1 MVISKAAIRRPVTV
15 VMAFIAVAMIGA
27 FSAFRLPIEQFPE
40 MEIPYVG
47 VSIPYNGTSA
57 QEIER
62 NVTRPVEE
70 ILSTMTGVERM
81 FSFTRPGQV
90 FFNLSLHSDSDVNGK
105 GIEAK
110 DLVEGI
116 RHRLPDDVRRIQL
129 RQQDPNDEPLMNM
142 LIVAPN
148 LKQDE
153 AWDLLDVNVRSE
165 LERIQGVNSVNLYGI
180 VQNQV
185 RVVMQSDRVASYGLD
200 YIDIR
205 RRLQQSNF
213 YVSAGKVEG
222 ISSPREMLVRPI
234 GQYESVDAI
243 GQLPLNDRGLVL
255 ADVAEIRLEP
265 DQDNDRR
272 LVNGERSLGVSVFKK
287 PEENLVEVSQRID
300 EVMTRIQDDDVLEGA
315 TFFPLDSQADTV
327 LKSLNDLRDS
337 GLLGGLLS
345 VIVLFLYLRQVN
357 MSLLIAATVPLS
369 LCATLGVMY
378 FMGLTLNILSVVGL
392 MLAIGLLVD
401 NSVVASEAIAFRRRE
416 DGVSPREAADR
427 GISDVGLA
435 ITAGTLTTVIVFVP
449 AFMTDVQQVAIV
461 QQNIAIPLCTSL
473 IASLLV
479 AQTLVPAVMARMPV
493 PKEVRRQPIID
504 FIGSYYSVAVRFTL
518 RHRLLS
524 LLAAIG
530 IGYSGYW
537 AYQQVP
543 LDMNPE
549 QESPRA
555 TLSYYIRGSMNIEY
569 MEEFVRQVDGYLLD
583 NKERFEI
590 ENVFTSYDTDRGRT
604 TINFIEDGTLSPR
617 VIEQMIMED
626 LPERP
631 NIFLRFST
639 RSRGFGGMS
648 SGRGRWGGSG
658 LSMRLMGDSTEQL
671 IEIGDELV
679 ALLENNESLT
689 NIQHDGESSRSELQ
703 LVLKP
708 EQAGQLGV
716 TAAMISQTLAIA
728 LGETSMR
735 RGYVE
740 NGRETEIYLELD
752 GRDEINLDAVRN
764 LPVFLPDGG
773 TLPVEAVAT
782 LKFDSA
788 TRVVRR
794 ENRETSINLSF
805 ATAEG
810 PPQAASEIVEQTMAN
825 YQLPPGYSW
834 ELGGGFSLDNE
845 IFVEMALSGLL
856 AILLIYM
863 LMAALFESVLF
874 PTTVIVAIGFSVV
887 GALWSLLLTGTTITM
902 MALIGMLLLAGIVV
916 NNAIVLLNRII
927 QLRNEGQD
935 RESAIVNSGI
945 HRMRPI
951 LMTVCTTFFAML
963 PLAVGD
969 VSVGGNGPAYFPMA
983 RALIGGLAF
992 SSVITLLILPLIYV
1006 LFDDLRESTS
1016 GFWRTTWRRAFP
1028 VSS

>member
-15 VMAFIAVAMIGA
+15 VMAFIGVAMIGA
-27 FSAFRLPIEQFPE
+27 FSAFRLPIEQFPQI
-40 MEIPYVG
+40 EIPYVG
-47 VSIPYNGTSA
+47 VSIPYSGTSA
-57 QEIER
+57 QETER

-70 ILSTMTGVERM
+70 ILSTMTGVDKM

-90 FFNLSLHSDSDVNGK
+90 FFNLSLHPDADVNGK

-116 RHRLPDDVRRIQL
+116 RYRLPDDVRRIQL

-148 LKQDE
+148 LNQDE

-180 VQNQV
+180 VRNQV

-205 RRLQQSNF
+205 RRLQQANF

-222 ISSPREMLVRPI
+222 SSAREMLVRPI
-234 GQYESVDAI
+234 GQYENIDAI

-255 ADVAEIRLEP
+255 ADVAEVRLEP

-272 LVNGERSLGVSVFKK
+272 LVNGVRSLGVSVFKK
-287 PEENLVEVSQRID
+287 PEANMVEVSQNID
-300 EVMTRIQDDDVLEGA
+300 KVMTEIREDDVLDGA
-315 TFFPLDSQADTV
+315 TFFPLDSQAETV
-327 LKSLNDLRDS
+327 LQSLNDLRDS
-337 GLLGGLLS
+337 GMLGGLLS
-345 VIVLFLYLRQVN
+345 VIVLFLFLRQVN

-369 LCATLGVMY
+369 LCVTLGVMY

-416 DGVSPREAADR
+416 EGVSPRDAADR
-427 GISDVGLA
+427 GISEVGLA

-449 AFMTDVQQVAIV
+449 AFMTDVQQVAMI

-479 AQTLVPAVMARMPV
+479 AQTLVPAAMARMPM
-493 PKEVRRQPIID
+493 PKEGRRQPTID
-504 FIGSYYSVAVRFTL
+504 FIGKYYAIAVRFTL
-518 RHRLLS
+518 RQRLLS
-524 LLAAIG
+524 LVAAIG
-530 IGYSGYW
+530 IAYSGFW

-543 LDMNPE
+543 MDMNPE

-569 MEEFVRQVDGYLLD
+569 MEEFVRQVDGYLLN

-617 VIEQMIMED
+617 LLEEMIMED

-639 RSRGFGGMS
+639 RSRGFGGGS
-648 SGRGRWGGSG
+648 RGRWGGSSG
-658 LSMRLMGDSTEQL
+658 LSMRLAGDSTEQL

-679 ALLENNESLT
+679 SLLETNESLT
-689 NIQHDGESSRSELQ
+689 NVQHDGESSRSELQ

-728 LGETSMR
+728 LGETRMR

-740 NGRETEIYLELD
+740 NGRETEIYLELE

-773 TLPVEAVAT
+773 TVPVEAVAT
-782 LKFDSA
+782 LRFDSA

-810 PPQAASEIVEQTMAN
+810 PPQAAREIVEQTMAN
-825 YQLPPGYSW
+825 YQLPPGYRW
-834 ELGGGFSLDNE
+834 ELGGGFSIDNE
-845 IFVEMALSGLL
+845 MFMEMALNVAL
-856 AILLIYM
+856 AVLLIYM

-887 GALWSLLLTGTTITM
+887 GACWSLFLTGTTMTA
-902 MALIGMLLLAGIVV
+902 MALTGMLLLAGIVV

-927 QLRNEGQD
+927 QLRNEGHD
-935 RESAIVNSGI
+935 RVTAIVDSGI
-945 HRMRPI
+945 HRLRPI

-963 PLAVGD
+963 PLAIGD
-969 VSVGGNGPAYFPMA
+969 SRVGGNGPSYFPMA

-1006 LFDDLRESTS
+1006 LFDDLREAVT
-1016 GFWRTTWRRAFP
+1016 GFWRTSWRRAFP
-1028 VSS
+1028 IST